1 MASPDSN
8 EINMKAVYVLI
19 IGFLIALVAGLVVSF
34 IIALIGAILII
45 VGALWGYVTQP
56 RGGSAAGIGMP
67 ALHRE
72 LAKTHCGQCGASMR
86 SNMMFCPSCG
96 AKQTPVQT

>member
-1 MASPDSN
+1 MSSPDSN
-8 EINMKAVYVLI
+8 EMTMKAVYLLI
-19 IGFLIALVAGLVVSF
+19 VGFLLALVGGIAISF
-34 IIALIGAILII
+34 LIALIGAILII

-56 RGGSAAGIGMP
+56 RVGSAAGIGMP

-96 AKQTPVQT
+96 AKQTPVQA